1 MTSDITAVRTAVDA
15 AFRDEW
21 GRVVATLIRTTGDW
35 DLAEECAQDAFAL
48 ALQRWPRDGIPGRAG
63 AWLTT
68 AARNRAVDVLRR
80 KAVGAAK
87 LREVA
92 AMSHELEPPAAGES
106 SVPDDRLRLMF
117 TCCHP
122 ALSLEARVA
131 LTLRTLAGLTT
142 AEIARAFLSSEPT
155 MAKRLVRAKQ
165 KIQNA
170 GIPYRVPPAHLLPER
185 TPGVLGVLYLLF
197 NEGYSATAGANL
209 VRQNLCAE
217 AIRLARVLAML
228 MPDEAEAA
236 GLLALMLLH
245 DARRAARLDA
255 HGDLV
260 TLEDQDRGRWD
271 AAEIAEGLVLLDG
284 ALRRGQPGPYQV
296 QAAIAACHATA
307 ATAQDTDWAQIAG
320 LYEQLARFL
329 PTPVVELNHAVAV
342 AMAQGPAAGLPLVAA
357 LEASGKLAGYHLLP
371 ATRADLLRR
380 LGRLP
385 EAAAA
390 YREALEGASTDA
402 ERRFLRR
409 RLAETGG
416 PARNDLDGPPRPGGA
431 LRSQAQEPRLSSHG

>member
-1 MTSDITAVRTAVDA
+1 MSADVKAAVDA

-35 DLAEECAQDAFAL
+35 DLSEECAQDAFAM
-48 ALQRWPRDGIPGRAG
+48 ALQRWPKDGIPGRPG

-68 AARNRAVDVLRR
+68 AARNRAIDVLRR

-92 AMSHELEPPAAGES
+92 AMSLPPEPSAYDGETDHS
-106 SVPDDRLRLMF
+106 GVSDDRLRLMF

-142 AEIARAFLSSEPT
+142 AEIARAFLASEPT

-165 KIQNA
+165 KIQHA
-170 GIPYRVPPAHLLPER
+170 GIPYRVPPEHLLPER

-197 NEGYSATAGANL
+197 NEGYSATAGSDM
-209 VRQNLCAE
+209 VRQNLSAE
-217 AIRLARVLAML
+217 AIRLARVLARL
-228 MPDEAEAA
+228 MPDEPEAA

-245 DARRAARLDA
+245 DARRPARLDE

-260 TLEDQDRGRWD
+260 TLEDQDRSAWD
-271 AAEIAEGLVLLDG
+271 AAEISEGVSLLEG
-284 ALRRGQPGPYQV
+284 ALRRGRPGPYQI

-307 ATAQDTDWAQIAG
+307 SAADRTDWAQIAG
-320 LYEQLARFL
+320 LYERLVSFL

-342 AMAQGPAAGLPLVAA
+342 GMARGPAAGLELVEA
-357 LEASGKLAGYHLLP
+357 LEASGQLAGYHLLP
-371 ATRADLLRR
+371 ATRADFLRR
-380 LGRLP
+380 LGRAAA
-385 EAAAA
+385 AAAA
-390 YREALEGASTDA
+390 YAEALKLASTDA
-402 ERRFLRR
+402 ERRFLTR
-409 RLAETGG
+409 RLAETSG
-416 PARNDLDGPPRPGGA
+416 
-431 LRSQAQEPRLSSHG
+431 ET